1 MLLFSIYVFP
11 IKRKKILN
19 NNYHSCVGSLISP
32 LQFFSSLQKSSGYH
46 AAIHLHNSLPHIL
59 KIPFHSK
66 DFFSLAELFDNFSQM
81 NHFPR

>member
-1 MLLFSIYVFP
+1 MMLLFSIYVFR

-19 NNYHSCVGSLISP
+19 NNYHSCVGSLISL
-32 LQFFSSLQKSSGYH
+32 LQFCFSLQETSGYH

-66 DFFSLAELFDNFSQM
+66 DITYFVL
-81 NHFPR
+81 